1 MELPRHSNADGVVNS
16 PGARVKRAHSPRS
29 TWLPRFLVLTAILL
43 AIGAI
48 LHFVRPA
55 RPPPAEE
62 SLLLRSTG
70 APKRAPD
77 VDSLAKHVEQSGG
90 DTTAAAIAAA
100 RSAGVHVV
108 PAAPRLDVVKADDPQ
123 GEAKQAY
130 QRRRRRSAAKVAAA
144 LAAHAM
150 AAEARRETRLGAEG
164 DEEGDGGDGGAAIAM
179 PAMPAAAMPAMPA
192 APAAPASA

>member
-1 MELPRHSNADGVVNS
+1 MRSRTLNSDRGSRHSNAGGVVDS
-16 PGARVKRAHSPRS
+16 SGERGRPAHGRPQS
-29 TWLPRFLVLTAILL
+29 TWLPHILVLTAILL

-48 LHFVRPA
+48 LHFVRPAA

-144 LAAHAM
+144 LAAHVM

-164 DEEGDGGDGGAAIAM
+164 DEEGDGGDGGDGVSLQDSERVGLRNI
-179 PAMPAAAMPAMPA
+179 
-192 APAAPASA
+192 